1 MRRIL
6 LAALALLLLTMP
18 AHALEPDLTFGA
30 EKLEHALDEETRE
43 ALSGTSPTSAGD
55 FGKELWHIVSSA
67 ISGAGLALRPAL
79 VSAGKVLAS
88 AMLCAFASGAQVT
101 GVR

>member
-67 ISGAGLALRPAL
+67 ISGAGLALRPRGAGNDD
-79 VSAGKVLAS
+79 VSCRARGRSHDRRA
-88 AMLCAFASGAQVT
+88 AHCGAF
-101 GVR
+101 

>member
-67 ISGAGLALRPAL
+67 ISGAGLERCLRRRCCARLPPARRRRT
-79 VSAGKVLAS
+79 
-88 AMLCAFASGAQVT
+88 Q
-101 GVR
+101 

>member
-6 LAALALLLLTMP
+6 LAALALLLLTVP

-55 FGKELWHIVSSA
+55 FG
-67 ISGAGLALRPAL
+67 
-79 VSAGKVLAS
+79 
-88 AMLCAFASGAQVT
+88 
-101 GVR
+101 